1 MESVHEMI
9 ERRAYEL
16 FLARGS
22 LNGYAQQ
29 DWAQAEKDVM
39 TEIENKKKAKAP
51 QAQPKPAEK
60 PVEKVAEKPIEKPAA
75 KPAEKPVEKAEVK
88 PAPAKFEKKDEPV
101 KETKELPRDKTVKAP
116 AAAVTAPA
124 KKRATKK
131 NHS

>member
-16 FLARGS
+16 FLARGG
-22 LNGYAQQ
+22 LNGYAIQ
-29 DWAQAEKDVM
+29 DWIQAEKDVM
-39 TEIENKKKAKAP
+39 AEIDKKKAKP
-51 QAQPKPAEK
+51 TSQKPAEK
-60 PVEKVAEKPIEKPAA
+60 AVE

-88 PAPAKFEKKDEPV
+88 PSPAKVEKKEEP
-101 KETKELPRDKTVKAP
+101 KEMAPKDRTIKAP

-131 NHS
+131 NSD